1 MSLIADER
9 QFGDV
14 TNQLLIK
21 LKFNFLGRIKILSNC
36 KKFLNEII
44 VFFKSI
50 LKLNIL
56 AQLWK
61 VNLKNNCAQILQA
74 FCEVGASFIFLYSY
88 F

>member
-14 TNQLLIK
+14 TNQFLIK
-21 LKFNFLGRIKILSNC
+21 YKFNFVGRTKILRHSTN
-36 KKFLNEII
+36 FLNDFIL
-44 VFFKSI
+44 FFKSI

-61 VNLKNNCAQILQA
+61 VNLKNNCAQI
-74 FCEVGASFIFLYSY
+74 
-88 F
+88 

>member
-1 MSLIADER
+1 MSLIVDER

-21 LKFNFLGRIKILSNC
+21 SKFDFVGRTKILSNGE
-36 KKFLNEII
+36 KFLNEIL

-61 VNLKNNCAQILQA
+61 VNLKNNCAQILRA

>member
-9 QFGDV
+9 QFGDE

-21 LKFNFLGRIKILSNC
+21 LKFNFVGRTKILS
-36 KKFLNEII
+36 KKFLNEIL

-61 VNLKNNCAQILQA
+61 VNLKNNCAQILRA